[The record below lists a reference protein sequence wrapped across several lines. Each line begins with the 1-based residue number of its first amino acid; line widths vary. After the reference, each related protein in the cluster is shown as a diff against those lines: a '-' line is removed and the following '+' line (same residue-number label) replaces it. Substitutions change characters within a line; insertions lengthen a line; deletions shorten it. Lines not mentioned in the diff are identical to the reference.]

1 MKETIMSFWDLW
13 KADYSFKT
21 YAASALSSLIGIV
34 FTIYNGFLGV
44 YYSSIWNGAI
54 CIYYVLLAMV
64 RGVIVVHQ
72 GKLFGKPD
80 EAEKN
85 HRKRVYYFTHIVM
98 FLMNVSLII
107 PIVVMIMGDRAYN
120 LGMIPAIT
128 MATYTTYRIVMA
140 IIHYSKSRKIDNAL
154 VKELRT
160 ANLIDTLVAV
170 LTLQNTMIIASA
182 GEITVKM
189 RTLSILSSTVI
200 WLIIVLLSILSFR
213 YSLRSEDNRNHD
225 RRRNI
230 V

>member
-1 MKETIMSFWDLW
+1 
-13 KADYSFKT
+13 
-21 YAASALSSLIGIV
+21 
-34 FTIYNGFLGV
+34 
-44 YYSSIWNGAI
+44 
-54 CIYYVLLAMV
+54 
-64 RGVIVVHQ
+64 
-72 GKLFGKPD
+72 
-80 EAEKN
+80 
-85 HRKRVYYFTHIVM
+85 M

-160 ANLIDTLVAV
+160 ANLIDTLLAV